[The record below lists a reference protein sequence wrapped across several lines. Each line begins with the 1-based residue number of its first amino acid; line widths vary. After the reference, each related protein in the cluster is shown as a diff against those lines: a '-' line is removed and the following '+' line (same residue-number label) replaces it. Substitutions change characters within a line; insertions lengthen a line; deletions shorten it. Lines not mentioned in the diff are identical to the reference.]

1 MARGRYPGGVAVTI
15 LKTQAMFAL
24 SLALVMTSAIAARSQ
39 ERVGTS
45 CADCPNRSGAFSIE
59 NQTGVTISYQ
69 VKWGESHPWKSITL
83 ASGRVET
90 HSYPLENGKAL
101 TPYVRF
107 DRIGGDGAFTPKE
120 YRMGFYAIGYAG
132 FGAKPNNS
140 SPKKYFFKFA
150 ADNKTLDILAR

>member
-1 MARGRYPGGVAVTI
+1 MTN
-15 LKTQAMFAL
+15 LKTQAMVVL
-24 SLALVMTSAIAARSQ
+24 SLALVMTTAIAAGGQ
-39 ERVGTS
+39 N
-45 CADCPNRSGAFSIE
+45 PNSNGAFSIE

-69 VKWGESHPWKSITL
+69 VKWGESHPWKSIAL

-120 YRMGFYAIGYAG
+120 YRMGFYAVGP
-132 FGAKPNNS
+132 GARTNS
-140 SPKKYFFKFA
+140 GPKKYFFKFA
-150 ADNKTLDILAR
+150 ADGRTLDILAR

>member
-1 MARGRYPGGVAVTI
+1 MKI

-24 SLALVMTSAIAARSQ
+24 SLALTMTTAIAAGSQ

-59 NQTGVTISYQ
+59 NQTGVTITYQ

-120 YRMGFYAIGYAG
+120 YRMGFYAVGYGG
-132 FGAKPNNS
+132 FGARANS
-140 SPKKYFFKFA
+140 SGPKKYFFKFA